1 MRKITCI
8 LLMFCFAISGAIA
21 QEQVNISRFEGK
33 KITGI
38 EASGAFKI
46 TAKQGES
53 TGVTVSI
60 PARFEKQL
68 ELALSP
74 DGTLLIT
81 MKGKINGKKSDKFT
95 AEVTL
100 STLENIEL
108 TGASSLS
115 LPETITTN
123 HLTAKIVGA
132 SSLYTYNTI
141 QIKQEIQLTL
151 AGASTFSGEISVPN
165 ASFEVSGASKL
176 KLEGKCTEAYVKL
189 TGASRANLGSFI
201 IDKAEIQ
208 ASGASHINL
217 QVLKELRAEA
227 SGASSITYS
236 GDPKTTN
243 RNATGASKIKKSN

>member
-108 TGASSLS
+108 TGASSLALS
-115 LPETITTN
+115 ETITTN

-132 SSLYTYNTI
+132 SSLSSSSTI
-141 QIKQEIQLTL
+141 QVKQQIELTL
-151 AGASTFSGEISVPN
+151 TGASTFSGSISALN
-165 ASFEVSGASKL
+165 ASFEISGASKL
-176 KLEGKCTEAYVKL
+176 KLEGKCTEGYVKL
-189 TGASRANLGSFI
+189 TGASSANLDNFE
-201 IDKAEIQ
+201 IDNANVLV
-208 ASGASHINL
+208 SGASSLSLN
-217 QVLKELRAEA
+217 VLKELSAKA
-227 SGASSITYS
+227 Y
-236 GDPKTTN
+236 
-243 RNATGASKIKKSN
+243 GASKIAYLGEPKIISVESSGASKIRRK

>member
-68 ELALSP
+68 ELTLSP
-74 DGTLLIT
+74 DGTLRIT
-81 MKGKINGKKSDKFT
+81 MKGKINGKKNDKFT

-108 TGASSLS
+108 TGASSLA
-115 LPETITTN
+115 LPEPITTS

-141 QIKQEIQLTL
+141 QIKQEIKLTL
-151 AGASTFSGEISVPN
+151 SGASTFSGAISVPD

-176 KLEGKCTEAYVKL
+176 KLEGKCTAAYIKL
-189 TGASRANLGSFI
+189 AGASSANLDSLDIDNADALVTGASDLNLRVLKELSA
-201 IDKAEIQ
+201 K
-208 ASGASHINL
+208 ASGAS
-217 QVLKELRAEA
+217 K
-227 SGASSITYS
+227 ITYQGNPLTKS
-236 GDPKTTN
+236 IESS
-243 RNATGASKIKKSN
+243 GASKIRQK